1 MKHMPDSTNITARE
15 SGPTGR
21 IGATAARHGR
31 LVMWVWA
38 VLITAS
44 AVLLPLQLGR
54 LSIPSTAMG
63 NSPALRAAELITRGF
78 PRLGSEQMMLAFD
91 SPTWQGTD
99 PAYQKAVSSTARA
112 IVDRAGVGTVLP
124 VPTVTGQNPR
134 HVYVS
139 IGVTGDESTR
149 QRRLPHL
156 QDVAY
161 RTAREASGGRV
172 SVAVVGLTP
181 VLAELIHADV
191 KDLRFVEI
199 VTVPTAVL
207 LLAFGLGSLGAA
219 VVPLVVAVS
228 TILVS
233 TGALMAMS
241 LVTQVDTTMLTLAS
255 SVGLGLGLDYAL
267 LILLRYRQAR
277 SRGRTPLEATA
288 RATATAGTTVS
299 WCALVVVTTSAAL
312 LIIPARNVRMLAL
325 GAMIATGI
333 TLCAALTLLPA
344 LLPRLDPWLDRG
356 RLRRRGGSPGRLEAE
371 GTTGPTAF
379 PGAGAKATTDGWWTR
394 WTLHLMR
401 RPWPYLISALTVLLL
416 AATPVLGIRLGL
428 HYDRTA
434 LAHTT
439 TGQGLLRMEH
449 DRLASVTV
457 LALPHPPGAPP
468 VDTTA
473 LSATLHADPRVALA
487 SALDNGKDL
496 TVLAVGER
504 NAPDSA
510 ASTSLLNDIHR
521 LAPRLLPAGQRV
533 LIAGPTAALA
543 DLKSAAVTGL
553 WQVIGIVLAA
563 SFVLLLVVFRSVL
576 IPLKAIAMNVLAVG
590 AAFGVLTL
598 VSEMS
603 GGTPAGG
610 GTAAGGVAG
619 AGVAGGGVNVLIP
632 LLAFAL
638 VFGLS
643 MDYEVFLVHRI
654 AEHYHRSGDNAR
666 AVAHGLQHTART
678 ITLAAAVMVV
688 TFAGLLT
695 THRQDFQQM
704 GLTVAAAIAI
714 DVTVIR
720 IVLVPSLMRLLGH
733 RNWWLPHGLTRL
745 LPAPRRTGAHAFPDA
760 EAASPLVSPR
770 PPSQTNRASRTGA
783 LTEEQG

>member
-1 MKHMPDSTNITARE
+1 MPASTNTTARE

-21 IGATAARHGR
+21 IGAMAARHAR

-38 VLITAS
+38 VLIAAS

-63 NSPALRAAELITRGF
+63 DSPALRAAELITRGF

-91 SPTWQGTD
+91 SPRWRGTD

-112 IVDRAGVGTVLP
+112 LVDRAGVGTVLP
-124 VPTVTGQNPR
+124 VPTVTGQNSH

-139 IGVTGDESTR
+139 IGVTGDESVR
-149 QRRLPHL
+149 RRRLPHL

-172 SVAVVGLTP
+172 TVAVVGLTP

-267 LILLRYRQAR
+267 LILLRYRQVRAR
-277 SRGRTPLEATA
+277 GHSPLEATA

-344 LLPRLDPWLDRG
+344 LLPRLDAWLDRG
-356 RLRRRGGSPGRLEAE
+356 RLRRRNGLPGKT
-371 GTTGPTAF
+371 GTQGTAGPPENHGT
-379 PGAGAKATTDGWWTR
+379 GAKTGTDGWWTR

-401 RPWPYLISALTVLLL
+401 RPWPYLLSALTVLVL

-457 LALPHPPGAPP
+457 LALPHPPGFPP
-468 VDTTA
+468 VDTTT
-473 LSATLHADPRVALA
+473 LATALHADPRVALA

-504 NAPDSA
+504 NAPDST

-533 LIAGPTAALA
+533 LVAGPTAALA

-563 SFVLLLVVFRSVL
+563 SFVLLLIVFRSVL

-598 VSEMS
+598 VSE
-603 GGTPAGG
+603 GTPTGG
-610 GTAAGGVAG
+610 
-619 AGVAGGGVNVLIP
+619 GVAGGGVNVLIP

-714 DVTVIR
+714 DVTLIR

-745 LPAPRRTGAHAFPDA
+745 LPAPRRTEAHAFPDS
-760 EAASPLVSPR
+760 EASPLVSPR
-770 PPSQTNRASRTGA
+770 ANHTSRTGA

>member
-1 MKHMPDSTNITARE
+1 MPASTNTTARE
-15 SGPTGR
+15 YGPTGR

-31 LVMWVWA
+31 LVMWVWVA
-38 VLITAS
+38 LIAAS

-63 NSPALRAAELITRGF
+63 DSPALRAAELITRGF

-91 SPTWQGTD
+91 SPRWQSTD

-112 IVDRAGVGTVLP
+112 LVDRAGVGTVLP
-124 VPTVTGQNPR
+124 VPTVTGQNSH

-139 IGVTGDESTR
+139 IGVTGDESVR
-149 QRRLPHL
+149 QRRLPHV

-172 SVAVVGLTP
+172 TVAVVGLTP

-191 KDLRFVEI
+191 RDLRFVEI

-312 LIIPARNVRMLAL
+312 LIIPARNVRLLAL

-356 RLRRRGGSPGRLEAE
+356 RLRRRNGPSHAPKPGVRGTA
-371 GTTGPTAF
+371 GPPAHPGTGAKTTGAEART
-379 PGAGAKATTDGWWTR
+379 GTDGWWTR

-401 RPWPYLISALTVLLL
+401 RPWPYLLSALTVLVL

-449 DRLASVTV
+449 DHLASVTV

-473 LSATLHADPRVALA
+473 LATALHADPRVALA

-504 NAPDSA
+504 NAPDST

-533 LIAGPTAALA
+533 LVAGPTAALA

-598 VSEMS
+598 VS

-610 GTAAGGVAG
+610 GGTGSGTAGDGI
-619 AGVAGGGVNVLIP
+619 AGGGVNVLIP

-745 LPAPRRTGAHAFPDA
+745 LPAPRRTGAHVFPDS
-760 EAASPLVSPR
+760 AAFPLVSPR
-770 PPSQTNRASRTGA
+770 TNHASRTGA